1 MWILSKQQCHSDADH
16 DLTYAN
22 FPGGLP
28 PSQVSHLEDSLLPS
42 HLDKSHMGKSN
53 HLLTAADAVAA
64 VDGGA
69 AAEEVVAAAVV
80 AAGVVAVAGV
90 AAGGAV
96 GPEYQFK

>member
-1 MWILSKQQCHSDADH
+1 MQIFLEDS
-16 DLTYAN
+16 
-22 FPGGLP
+22 LP
-28 PSQVSHLEDSLLPS
+28 PKSPILRTPSLPLGQVSHLEDS
-42 HLDKSHMGKSN
+42 HVGKSN

-69 AAEEVVAAAVV
+69 AAEEVVAAAVAV

-90 AAGGAV
+90 AVGGAV

>member
-1 MWILSKQQCHSDADH
+1 MQIFLEEDS
-16 DLTYAN
+16 
-22 FPGGLP
+22 LP
-28 PSQVSHLEDSLLPS
+28 PKSPILRTPSLPLGQVSHQSD
-42 HLDKSHMGKSN
+42 

-90 AAGGAV
+90 AVGGAV

>member
-28 PSQVSHLEDSLLPS
+28 PSQVSHLEDS
-42 HLDKSHMGKSN
+42 HIGKSN

-90 AAGGAV
+90 AVGGAV

>member
-1 MWILSKQQCHSDADH
+1 MQIFLEDS
-16 DLTYAN
+16 
-22 FPGGLP
+22 LP
-28 PSQVSHLEDSLLPS
+28 PKSPILRTPSLPLGQVSHLEDS
-42 HLDKSHMGKSN
+42 HIMGKSN

-69 AAEEVVAAAVV
+69 AAEEVVAAAVAV

-90 AAGGAV
+90 AVGGAV

>member
-1 MWILSKQQCHSDADH
+1 MQIFLKEDS
-16 DLTYAN
+16 
-22 FPGGLP
+22 LP
-28 PSQVSHLEDSLLPS
+28 PKSPILRTPSLPLGQVSHLEDP
-42 HLDKSHMGKSN
+42 HMGESN

-90 AAGGAV
+90 AVGGAV

>member
-1 MWILSKQQCHSDADH
+1 VWILSKQQCHSDADH

-28 PSQVSHLEDSLLPS
+28 PSQVSHLEDS
-42 HLDKSHMGKSN
+42 HIMGKCN

-69 AAEEVVAAAVV
+69 AAEEVVAAAVAV

-90 AAGGAV
+90 AVGGAV
-96 GPEYQFK
+96 GPPP